1 MPSRQHY
8 AAGQPFIFRTNR
20 SMKAQ
25 IRKVVR
31 KIALWPVVGRFVR
44 IGVAV
49 IRLPEFRAEYLA
61 RGQSAPIS
69 HSTNQLLANL
79 DHRALFESQQL
90 PTLLQALADVNH
102 RQLSSDNDRD
112 NLVQSVPVA
121 LRTIARDL
129 HQLQA
134 QLGKVTQEM
143 SKASQEA
150 DTAREELRK
159 ASLTIDTA
167 RLDLDAV
174 KQDLATA
181 KQELGTAKQ
190 ELGTAKQELGA
201 VKQDLAEL
209 RGRAD
214 GTDAAI
220 AAARQD
226 LSEARGGIDTA
237 AAGLR
242 SQEERG
248 TTLEHRLDEA
258 AHALTRLEAEAR
270 GDIATVKESVGY
282 LLGRVE
288 FVRREV
294 MFEMRYGASSPA
306 GGEESLKAETQV
318 LSADKLEAARRDGM
332 RLNLGC
338 GHIAL
343 DGYLNVDRRALP
355 GVDIV
360 AEVDQLPFGPGEID
374 EIFSAHLLEHFP
386 QEQLM
391 RQLLPYYHG
400 LLKQGGQFHAVVPD
414 AEAMIRAYSE
424 GGYPYDDLREVIYG
438 GQDYDGDFH
447 FNMFTPASLSQLLLD
462 AGFANPTV
470 IASGRK
476 NGRCY
481 EFEISAEKQ

>member
-1 MPSRQHY
+1 
-8 AAGQPFIFRTNR
+8 
-20 SMKAQ
+20 MKAQ

-69 HSTNQLLANL
+69 HSTSQLLANL

-134 QLGKVTQEM
+134 QFGKLEQDM
-143 SKASQEA
+143 SKAS
-150 DTAREELRK
+150 K
-159 ASLTIDTA
+159 AADTA

-174 KQDLATA
+174 KQELAS
-181 KQELGTAKQ
+181 
-190 ELGTAKQELGA
+190 AKQELGA
-201 VKQDLAEL
+201 AQQELGAAQQELGVMKQDLAGTKLDLTEL

-214 GTDAAI
+214 STDAVI
-220 AAARQD
+220 ATERQA
-226 LSEARGGIDTA
+226 LSATRGDIETA

-242 SQEERG
+242 EQEERG
-248 TTLEHRLDEA
+248 AALARQFDEA
-258 AHALTRLEAEAR
+258 SQALARLEAEAR

-306 GGEESLKAETQV
+306 SGEESLKADTQV
-318 LSADKLEAARRDGM
+318 LSGDKLEAARRDGL

-360 AEVDQLPFGPGEID
+360 AEVDQLPFGSSEVD

-400 LLKQGGQFHAVVPD
+400 LLKQGGRFHAVVPD

>member
-1 MPSRQHY
+1 MPSRQLY

-20 SMKAQ
+20 SMKAK

-69 HSTNQLLANL
+69 HSTSQLLANL

-134 QLGKVTQEM
+134 QLGKLDQDM

-150 DTAREELRK
+150 DTAKEELRK
-159 ASLTIDTA
+159 ASKAADTA

-174 KQDLATA
+174 KQELAS
-181 KQELGTAKQ
+181 
-190 ELGTAKQELGA
+190 AKQELGA
-201 VKQDLAEL
+201 AQQELGVMKQDLAGTKQDLTEL

-214 GTDAAI
+214 STDAVI
-220 AAARQD
+220 ATERQA
-226 LSEARGGIDTA
+226 LSATRGDIETA

-242 SQEERG
+242 EQEERG
-248 TTLEHRLDEA
+248 AALGRQFDEA
-258 AHALTRLEAEAR
+258 SQALARLEAEAR

-306 GGEESLKAETQV
+306 GGEESLKADTRV
-318 LSADKLEAARRDGM
+318 LSGDKLEAARRDGL

-360 AEVDQLPFGPGEID
+360 AEVDQLPFGSSEVD

-400 LLKQGGQFHAVVPD
+400 LLKQGGRFHAVVPD
-414 AEAMIRAYSE
+414 AEAMISAYSD